1 MNPGEEW
8 LIKRG
13 LKVRKIDETK
23 TRAEEQLSE
32 EEELELLEKLKN
44 R

>member
-23 TRAEEQLSE
+23 TKRGRGGRMNYGIS
-32 EEELELLEKLKN
+32 
-44 R
+44 